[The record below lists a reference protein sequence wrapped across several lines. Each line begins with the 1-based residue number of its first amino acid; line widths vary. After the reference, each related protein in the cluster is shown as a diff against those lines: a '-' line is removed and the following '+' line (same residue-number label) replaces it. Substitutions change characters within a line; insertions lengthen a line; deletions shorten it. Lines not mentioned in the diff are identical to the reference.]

1 MRLRQIEVFRAVM
14 LTGSA
19 SAAARWL
26 NVSQP
31 VVSRVI
37 QHTEA
42 QLGFALFERVGGRL
56 SPTPE
61 AGALFAQVKRAWGEI
76 ERIEALADNLRRGA
90 SGLLRLAA
98 TPSLATHL
106 LPGALARLRAEHP
119 AVVYDL
125 WALHTRQI
133 EDALVAYEV
142 DAGLAIDP
150 VAQVTMSLAPVAEGE
165 IVLVAPR
172 AWASGVLRLGERD
185 WLDSRPYIA
194 LAEETPLGLRLAQA
208 MSAAGW
214 EPQPAMRVQT
224 YALAATLVS
233 QGLGFAFVDSF
244 TAAGLD
250 PVRVLRQPLAPAITC
265 QLQLMRAAGT
275 TSSVLV
281 SRLVDGL
288 RATIKAQAGGWSGA
302 TRLRLGGAGAG
313 LE

>member
-14 LTGSA
+14 MTGSA

-37 QHTEA
+37 QHAEA
-42 QLGFALFERVGGRL
+42 QLGFALFERIGGRL

-76 ERIEALADNLRRGA
+76 ERVEAMAANLRRGA
-90 SGLLRLAA
+90 SGLLRVAA

-106 LPGALARLRAEHP
+106 LPVALQSLRSAHP
-119 AVVYDL
+119 DVVYDL
-125 WALHTRQI
+125 WAVHTRQI

-150 VAQVTMSLAPVAEGE
+150 VAQVTVSLSPVAAGE
-165 IVLVAPR
+165 VVLVAPR
-172 AWASGVLRLGERD
+172 PWSEGVLRLGQRD
-185 WLDSRPYIA
+185 WLDGRPYVA
-194 LAEETPLGLRLAQA
+194 LAEETPLGQRLAQA
-208 MSAAGW
+208 MEAAGW
-214 EPQPAMRVQT
+214 EPPVALQVQT
-224 YALAATLVS
+224 YALAATLVT

-250 PVRVLRQPLAPAITC
+250 PARVVRLPLAPAIGC

-281 SRLVDGL
+281 GRLVDSV
-288 RATIKAQAGGWSGA
+288 RAAAEAQARSLAGA
-302 TRLRLGGAGAG
+302 TRLSLG
-313 LE
+313 

>member
-37 QHTEA
+37 RHAET

-76 ERIEALADNLRRGA
+76 ERVDAMAANLRRGA
-90 SGLLRLAA
+90 SGLLRVAA

-106 LPGALARLRAEHP
+106 LPVALHALRAAHP
-119 AVVYDL
+119 DVVYDL
-125 WALHTRQI
+125 WAVHTRQI
-133 EDALVAYEV
+133 EDALLAYEV

-150 VAQVTMSLAPVAEGE
+150 VAQVTVSLSPVAAGE
-165 IVLVAPR
+165 VVLVAPR
-172 AWASGVLRLGERD
+172 PWCDGVLRVDERG
-185 WLDSRPYIA
+185 WLDGRPYIA
-194 LAEETPLGLRLAQA
+194 LASDTPLGQRLAQA
-208 MSAAGW
+208 MEAAGW
-214 EPQPAMRVQT
+214 EPPAALRVQT

-233 QGLGFAFVDSF
+233 HGLGFAFVDSF

-250 PVRVLRQPLAPAITC
+250 PARVVRLPLAPAVPC
-265 QLQLMRAAGT
+265 RLQLMRAAGT

-288 RATIKAQAGGWSGA
+288 HEAADAQTRWLAGA
-302 TRLRLGGAGAG
+302 TRLSLA
-313 LE
+313 